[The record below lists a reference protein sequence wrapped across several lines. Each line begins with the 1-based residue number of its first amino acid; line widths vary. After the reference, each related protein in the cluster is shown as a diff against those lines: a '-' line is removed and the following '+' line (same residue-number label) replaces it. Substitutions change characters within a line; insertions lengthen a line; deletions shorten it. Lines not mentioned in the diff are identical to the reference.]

1 MIYNFDNVIE
11 RRNTGSVKW
20 DKKEE
25 VFQEREVLP
34 MWVADMDFSSPQPI
48 IEAIKQRADHGI
60 FGYST
65 MHEGYY
71 DAIIQW
77 NQRRHRW
84 AIEKDWI
91 TISPGVVPALNTI
104 VKTFTEPGDK
114 IIIQTP
120 VYYPFT
126 NAIVENG
133 REVVLNT
140 LQLKNGRYFMDFE
153 DLRNQLDP
161 GVKMIILCNPHN
173 PGGSVWTK
181 EELQELGEICVA
193 HNILV
198 VADEIHCDLVYA
210 DYKYTP
216 FASIC
221 EAFAQNTICCTAPSK
236 TFNLAGLQLSNIII
250 PNEGLRKKFLGAVS
264 RTPLQ
269 LTNPFAIAATES
281 GYKEGEEW
289 LEQLLAYLQRN
300 VAYLTDFIATHLKA
314 ITVIQPES
322 TYLVWLD
329 CRGLGLEP
337 EQLEKLLIKKAR
349 VGFNQGYTFG
359 PGGEGFV
366 RVNIA
371 CPQSVLQ
378 EGLTRMVKAVQ
389 ELEQT
394 SQSLSGTQNN

>member
-1 MIYNFDNVIE
+1 MIYNFDNVID

-20 DKKEE
+20 DKKDE
-25 VFQEREVLP
+25 VFQERDVLP
-34 MWVADMDFSSPQPI
+34 MWVADMDFPSPQPI

-65 MHEGYY
+65 MHDGYY
-71 DAIIQW
+71 DAIIEW
-77 NQRRHRW
+77 NQRRHQW
-84 AIEKDWI
+84 SIEKDWI

-114 IIIQTP
+114 IIIQSP

-133 REVVLNT
+133 REVVLNR
-140 LQLKNGRYFMDFE
+140 LQLENGRYYMDFE

-161 GVKMIILCNPHN
+161 SVKMIILCNPHN

-181 EELQELGEICVA
+181 GELQELGEICLA

-198 VADEIHCDLVYA
+198 VSDEIHCDLVYT

-216 FASIC
+216 FASIS
-221 EAFAQNTICCTAPSK
+221 EAFEQNTICCTAPSK

-250 PNEGLRKKFLGAVS
+250 PNEDLRQKFLDAVS

-281 GYKEGEEW
+281 GYKRGDEW
-289 LEQLLAYLQRN
+289 LEQLIAYLQQN
-300 VAYLTDFIATHLKA
+300 VAYLTDYITTHLKA

-337 EQLEKLLIKKAR
+337 EQLEELLIKKAK

-371 CPQSVLQ
+371 CPQSVLK
-378 EGLTRMVKAVQ
+378 EGLTRMDKAFQ
-389 ELEQT
+389 ELEHT